1 MARQKRSVSDDYVNK
16 VKAVATKVLEDWEK
30 SPSSYAECKIQK
42 ITLERWAKAEHFPS
56 TNSEEI
62 LLNFLK
68 LTRKRWN
75 EFLDGKID
83 FDTFWAL
90 RGKELEDRVITWQ
103 SVVNDAGTLTHDERM
118 LIIQELAK
126 ITTDTIEKVELFSL
140 TNQQLKRLNTLLITS
155 RGNLGDD
162 DLKAFE
168 TIINKGVSQSL
179 VASILDQKIVGFPK
193 KEFDMLAT
201 FLLKP
206 SRWVGDTLLGVTN
219 HFLTNFEDLIDALG
233 S

>member
-16 VKAVATKVLEDWEK
+16 LKTVATKVLEDWEK
-30 SPSSYAECKIQK
+30 SPSSYAECKVQK

-75 EFLDGKID
+75 EYLDGKID

-126 ITTDTIEKVELFSL
+126 ITTDTKVELFSFD
-140 TNQQLKRLNTLLITS
+140 TKQLKRLKSLLTFSRDALGDKDLITFK
-155 RGNLGDD
+155 DV
-162 DLKAFE
+162 
-168 TIINKGVSQSL
+168 INKGAKESLINSIVQQS
-179 VASILDQKIVGFPK
+179 IIGFQKDDWNNFCK
-193 KEFDMLAT
+193 

-206 SRWVGDTLLGVTN
+206 SQWVSDD
-219 HFLTNFEDLIDALG
+219 FLKVSNQSIASFDELIVELNG
-233 S
+233 